1 VDGSPAGQ
9 ILPSQAQR
17 DQLAKNWLLRMID
30 RTPLAAVGE
39 LPIPLLTAEA
49 PPLID
54 SILETLAAP
63 EAATELAEPDRAR
76 ATRLARMRTGPSA
89 PEQIPLDLAALQ
101 SLLVQELRHELPER
115 EPDDYARAVERLA
128 NVFGSIQGAVA
139 TELVAEGSVGAGED
153 PVTGLGGPARL
164 DEWLR
169 MLLAEQRRYGHPF
182 GLALVD
188 VDGLGRIND
197 AYGHDAG
204 DRMLVAVA
212 GIVRRQ
218 LRDVDRAFR
227 LDEDEF
233 AIVATHTDAPRLVPM
248 ATRIANLISRSQ
260 SAEGPRI
267 AIAAGVVDCP
277 GDGIS
282 AERLLESATEATYA
296 AKASGAA
303 VARSTDGSDAVL
315 QDP

>member
-1 VDGSPAGQ
+1 VDSSPAGQ

-17 DQLAKNWLLRMID
+17 EQLAKDWLLRMID

-39 LPIPLLTAEA
+39 LPIPWLTAEA

-54 SILETLAAP
+54 SILENLAAP
-63 EAATELAEPDRAR
+63 EPTTELPEADRAR
-76 ATRLARMRTGPSA
+76 AGRLARMRKGPSA

-101 SLLVQELRHELPER
+101 GLLVQELRRELPER
-115 EPDDYARAVERLA
+115 EPGDYARAVERLA

-139 TELVAEGSVGAGED
+139 TQLVAEGSAGAGDD
-153 PVTGLGGPARL
+153 PVTGLHGPAQL
-164 DEWLR
+164 DEWLGI
-169 MLLAEQRRYGHPF
+169 LLAEQRRYGHGF

-227 LDEDEF
+227 LEEDEF
-233 AIVATHTDAPRLVPM
+233 AIVATHTDAAGLVPL

-260 SAEGPRI
+260 SPDGPRI
-267 AIAAGVVDCP
+267 AFAAGVVDCP
-277 GDGIS
+277 GDGLS
-282 AERLLESATEATYA
+282 AERLLESAAEATYA

-303 VARSTDGSDAVL
+303 VARSPNGSDAVL

>member
-1 VDGSPAGQ
+1 MDSSPAGQ

-17 DQLAKNWLLRMID
+17 EQLAKDWLLRMID

-39 LPIPLLTAEA
+39 LPIPWLTAEA

-54 SILETLAAP
+54 SILENLAAP
-63 EAATELAEPDRAR
+63 EPTTELPEADRAR
-76 ATRLARMRTGPSA
+76 AGRLARMRKGPSA

-101 SLLVQELRHELPER
+101 GLLVQELRRELPER
-115 EPDDYARAVERLA
+115 EPGDYARAVERLA

-139 TELVAEGSVGAGED
+139 TQLVAEGSAGAGDD
-153 PVTGLGGPARL
+153 PVTGLHGPAQL
-164 DEWLR
+164 DEWLGI
-169 MLLAEQRRYGHPF
+169 LLAEQRRYGHGF

-227 LDEDEF
+227 LEEDEF
-233 AIVATHTDAPRLVPM
+233 AIVATHTDAAGLVPL

-260 SAEGPRI
+260 SPDGPRI

-277 GDGIS
+277 GDGLS
-282 AERLLESATEATYA
+282 AERLLESAAEATYA

-303 VARSTDGSDAVL
+303 VARSPNGSDAVL